1 MISPNIFYYT
11 NSKKIFSS
19 KIDAIKHN
27 KKTGERLF
35 YYYYDHVYSKLNWS
49 IEPPE
54 SLNFYYK
61 EQAQRIRDL
70 YDYVILM
77 YSGGYDSTNILETF
91 HFNNIKLDKIVCVGA
106 FSQDSVSGVDE
117 NHNGELYHNCFPY
130 VTELGL
136 TSITQICDYTKHFD
150 DFKNFSIYE
159 YGKDWVGNV
168 GAWFSPHMWFWR
180 DLERYVVPTNLDN
193 KKVAIIWGR
202 DKPVLCNENGRIG
215 FKFTDAGSY
224 SYGETGFQRYPNID
238 RINFYW
244 DPNYPLIIQKQ
255 YHTLKKL
262 PFLPNNMDGIIYNL
276 KKPLIYKSPK
286 SGTPI
291 FSLRDKYLLNHK
303 NSEVFD
309 FYKMGVRE
317 MLKDMEVSDIKRVKS
332 RQYYASQE

>member
-19 KIDAIKHN
+19 KIDAIQHN

-35 YYYYDHVYSKLNWS
+35 YYYYDHIYSKLDWS
-49 IEPPE
+49 IEPSE
-54 SLNFYYK
+54 TLDFYYR
-61 EQAQRIRDL
+61 EQAQRIRDT
-70 YDYVILM
+70 YEYVILM

-106 FSQDSVSGVDE
+106 FSQDSISGVDE
-117 NHNGELYHNCFPY
+117 NHNGELYQNCFPY

-136 TSITQICDYTKHFD
+136 TKITQICDYTVYFD
-150 DFKNFSIYE
+150 DLSKFSIHE
-159 YGKDWVGNV
+159 YGKEWIDNTGT
-168 GAWFSPHMWFWR
+168 WFSPHMWFWR
-180 DLERYVVPTNLDN
+180 DIERYVVPKNMEN

-202 DKPVLCNENGRIG
+202 DKPSLCNEGQKIS

-244 DPNYPLIIQKQ
+244 DPDYPQIVMKQ
-255 YHTLKKL
+255 YHVLKES
-262 PFLPNNMDGIIYNL
+262 FISQNVDSIIYKL
-276 KKPLIYKSPK
+276 RKPLLYKSPK
-286 SGTPI
+286 SGSPL
-291 FSLRDKYLLNHK
+291 FSLRDRFLLNHR

-309 FYKMGVRE
+309 FYKMGIKELLDRVE
-317 MLKDMEVSDIKRVKS
+317 KNDIKRIKS
-332 RQYYASQE
+332 RQYNAYQK

>member
-1 MISPNIFYYT
+1 
-11 NSKKIFSS
+11 
-19 KIDAIKHN
+19 
-27 KKTGERLF
+27 
-35 YYYYDHVYSKLNWS
+35 
-49 IEPPE
+49 
-54 SLNFYYK
+54 
-61 EQAQRIRDL
+61 
-70 YDYVILM
+70 
-77 YSGGYDSTNILETF
+77 
-91 HFNNIKLDKIVCVGA
+91 
-106 FSQDSVSGVDE
+106 
-117 NHNGELYHNCFPY
+117 

-180 DLERYVVPTNLDN
+180 DLERHVVPTNLDN

-202 DKPVLCNENGRIG
+202 DKPVLCNEDERIS

-244 DPNYPLIIQKQ
+244 DPNYPLIVQKQ
-255 YHTLKKL
+255 YHLLRK
-262 PFLPNNMDGIIYNL
+262 FQFANSSRSSFSYSSVDRFIYDL

-286 SGTPI
+286 SGNPI
-291 FSLRDKYLLNHK
+291 FSLRDRYLMNNK
-303 NSEVFD
+303 NSEIFQ

-317 MLKDMEVSDIKRVKS
+317 ILKDMEVSEIQGIKS
-332 RQYYASQE
+332 RQYYAGQE